1 MMKICP
7 KCGRI
12 MSYDPY
18 FKANICRQCGETEA
32 IQTNSA
38 LFRSN
43 VITKIN
49 IQKHKLV
56 VTR

>member
-1 MMKICP
+1 
-7 KCGRI
+7 

-32 IQTNSA
+32 IQTNAA